1 MPEQLSLKDARA
13 IVINAQGLA
22 AKPGRADKTAG
33 PLAPCPY
40 GSDERNG
47 IWVFGKQKAKQG
59 LSFAQTC
66 RAFRKMES
74 I

>member
-1 MPEQLSLKDARA
+1 MRFCWQTYRRVLQEGFDAYKIYGSLAY
-13 IVINAQGLA
+13 
-22 AKPGRADKTAG
+22 
-33 PLAPCPY
+33 CPY

-66 RAFRKMES
+66 RAFKKMEG
-74 I
+74 IK

>member
-1 MPEQLSLKDARA
+1 MRFGWQTYRRVLQEGFDAYK
-13 IVINAQGLA
+13 L
-22 AKPGRADKTAG
+22 AG
-33 PLAPCPY
+33 PFARCPY

-66 RAFRKMES
+66 AAFKRMEGLA
-74 I
+74 